1 MISTPEKL
9 SALRAAMSA
18 SNIDAWIIPSS
29 DPHESEYSSDHWG
42 GREWLSG
49 FSGSAGTVVVLSD
62 KAALWTDGRYFL
74 QAGQELENTGIEL
87 MRDGMPEVPAI
98 QDWLA
103 SSLPEGSVVGFDG
116 KVMNHN
122 QTERLQTA
130 FTDKKITIEVGKDL
144 LETVWTDRPAMPA
157 TSVFLHDDEI
167 AGKTREEKLAEV
179 RDEMAKKGASHL
191 LITMLDDIA
200 WLLNLRASDIECNPV
215 FLSYVLLTDSQ
226 VKLYVNASRIEA
238 DALQA
243 LKQSD
248 IELLPYDTIANDI
261 RSLDSSARLLM
272 NPASTN
278 QWLVNALP
286 EPVTVIKGAS
296 PTLLLKAVK
305 NTVEI
310 QRMGDCHRRDGTAMV
325 RFMRWLEEHIP
336 GGQVTELSLDEFLQA
351 SRAQAPEFRG
361 PSFPTI
367 AGYASNGAIIHY
379 RADEQSSQTVEPK
392 GLLLVDSGAQYPD
405 GTTDITRTFA
415 CGPMTEEEKKDY
427 TLVLKSHI
435 NLAKARFLKGTR
447 GMQLDMLA
455 RQPVWEAG
463 QNYNHGTGHGIGYF
477 LNVHEGPHS
486 VSPKWI
492 DQPLQVGMLL
502 TNEPGMYRNG
512 KHGVRIENIMRV
524 AEDITTEFGEFYKL
538 VPMTLAPI
546 DTRPVI
552 RDMLT
557 QVEIDWLNNYHE
569 TVRKEL
575 TPLLNGDDLD
585 WMINATHSF

>member
-1 MISTPEKL
+1 MASTPEKL
-9 SALRAAMSA
+9 TALRAVMSA
-18 SNIDAWIIPSS
+18 NNIDAWIIPSS

-49 FSGSAGTVVVLSD
+49 FTGSAGTVVVLKN

-74 QAGQELENTGIEL
+74 QASQQLDNTGIDL
-87 MRDGMPEVPAI
+87 MRDGMPEVPSI
-98 QDWLA
+98 QAWLA
-103 SSLPEGSVVGFDG
+103 DSLSEGSVVGFDG
-116 KVMNHN
+116 KVMNHG
-122 QTERLQTA
+122 QTRKLQEA
-130 FTDKKITIEVGKDL
+130 FVDKQITIEVEKDL
-144 LETVWTDRPAMPA
+144 LEDIWQDRPAMPA
-157 TSVFLHDDEI
+157 TSVFLHNDAI
-167 AGKTREEKLAEV
+167 AGKTREEKIAEV
-179 RDEMAKKGASHL
+179 RKVMAQQGASHL

-215 FLSYVLLTDSQ
+215 FLSYVLVTENS
-226 VKLYVNASRIEA
+226 VKLYVNDRRIEA
-238 DALQA
+238 DALEA
-243 LKQSD
+243 LKHSN
-248 IELLPYDTIANDI
+248 IELLPYNTIAADLKA
-261 RSLDSSARLLM
+261 LDNHARLLL
-272 NPASTN
+272 NPATTN

-286 EPVTVIKGAS
+286 ASIKVILGAS
-296 PTLLLKAVK
+296 PTLLLKAIK

-310 QRMGDCHRRDGTAMV
+310 QRMGDCHRRDGAAMV
-325 RFMRWLEEHIP
+325 RFMRWLEDNIP
-336 GGQVTELSLDEFLQA
+336 GGEVTELSLDEFLQA
-351 SRAQAPEFRG
+351 SRAKAPEFKG

-379 RADEQSSQTVEPK
+379 RADEQTSKQVEPK

-415 CGPMTEEEKKDY
+415 CGPMTEEEQNDY
-427 TLVLKSHI
+427 TLVLKAHI

-447 GMQLDMLA
+447 GMQLDILA

-492 DQPLQVGMLL
+492 DQPLHAGMLL

-512 KHGVRIENIMRV
+512 KHGVRIENIMQV

-546 DTRPVI
+546 DTRPVV

-557 QVEIDWLNNYHE
+557 PAEINWLNQYHE
-569 TVRKEL
+569 KVRKEL
-575 TPLLNGDDLD
+575 SPLLKGDDLE
-585 WMINATHSF
+585 WLIKATKSF

>member
-1 MISTPEKL
+1 MMSTPEKL
-9 SALRAAMSA
+9 SALRAAMEA
-18 SNIDAWIIPSS
+18 SHIDAWIIPSS
-29 DPHESEYSSDHWG
+29 DPHESEYSSDHWA

-49 FSGSAGTVVVLSD
+49 FTGSAGTVVVLKD

-74 QAGQELENTGIEL
+74 QASQELENSGIEL

-98 QDWLA
+98 PDWLT
-103 SSLPEGSVVGFDG
+103 SSLSKGSVVGFDG
-116 KVMNHN
+116 KVMNHH
-122 QTERLQTA
+122 QTEKLLAA
-130 FTDKKITIEVGKDL
+130 FTDKAITIEVEKDL
-144 LETVWTDRPAMPA
+144 LNSVWTDRPAMPA
-157 TSVFLHDDEI
+157 TSVFLHDDSI
-167 AGKTREEKLAEV
+167 AGKTREEKMAEV
-179 RDEMAKKGASHL
+179 RQGMAKKGASHL

-215 FLSYVLLTDSQ
+215 FLSYILLTDTQ
-226 VKLYVNASRIEA
+226 VKLYVNNSRIEA

-243 LKQSD
+243 LKASG
-248 IELLPYDTIANDI
+248 IELLPYDAIADDI
-261 RSLDSSARLLM
+261 RSLDSDTRLLM

-286 EPVTVIKGAS
+286 ESVKVIKGAS
-296 PTLLLKAVK
+296 PTLLLKAIK
-305 NTVEI
+305 NDVEI
-310 QRMGDCHRRDGTAMV
+310 ERMGDCHRRDGAAMV
-325 RFMRWLEEHIP
+325 RFMRWLENNIP
-336 GGQVTELSLDEFLQA
+336 GGNVTELSLDEFLQS
-351 SRAQAPEFRG
+351 SRAQAPEFKG

-379 RADEQSSQTVEPK
+379 RADEQSSLNVEPK

-415 CGPMTEEEKKDY
+415 CGPMTEEEQKDY
-427 TLVLKSHI
+427 TLVLKAHI

-538 VPMTLAPI
+538 VPMTLAPM
-546 DTRPVI
+546 DTRPIV
-552 RDMLT
+552 REMLT
-557 QVEIDWLNNYHE
+557 QSEIDWLNGYHSK
-569 TVRKEL
+569 VREEL
-575 TPLLNGDDLD
+575 SPLLSGDDLD
-585 WMINATHSF
+585 WLNKATQTF